1 MNADCYLITGGTG
14 YLGRVLIRQAGRR
27 GLKVAATF
35 HTQPPSPTSD
45 VVWYHLD
52 LREPAEIVSLI
63 RDVRPTVIIHTAF
76 RQYDP
81 DLMAVTGE
89 GAGYV
94 AEAAARVGARL
105 IHISSDV
112 IFDGEKV
119 GAYTE
124 EDPPNPITDYGRAK
138 ARAEALVQRYH
149 PAAAIVRTSLIYGF
163 EPIDR
168 HSAFAL
174 AIARGERSERLFRD
188 ELRCPVFVED
198 LATALLD
205 LAQSDYRGVINF
217 AGAETLSRY
226 EWGRLLAQAHGLDPD
241 RIVGGFSAESPT
253 PRPRNCALDIS
264 RARQLGYRL
273 RGVHEVLRALGRLTE
288 RV

>member
-14 YLGRVLIRQAGRR
+14 YLGRALIRQAGHR

-35 HTQPPSPTSD
+35 HTQPPSLTSD
-45 VVWYHLD
+45 VGWYHLD
-52 LREPAEIVSLI
+52 LREPAAVMSLI
-63 RDVRPTVIIHTAF
+63 HEVQPTVIIHTAF

-89 GAGYV
+89 GAGYI
-94 AEAAARVGARL
+94 AEAAAQVGARL

-163 EPIDR
+163 DPIDR

-226 EWGRLLAQAHGLDPD
+226 EWGRLLARAHGLDPD

-273 RGVHEVLRALGRLTE
+273 RGVLEVLRAFGRLSE

>member
-14 YLGRVLIRQAGRR
+14 YLGRALIRQASHR

-35 HTQPPSPTSD
+35 HAQPPSPTSD
-45 VVWYHLD
+45 VTWYHLD
-52 LREPAEIVSLI
+52 LREPAAIRSLI
-63 RDVRPTVIIHTAF
+63 RDVWPTVIIHTAF

-94 AEAAARVGARL
+94 AEAAAEVGARL

-124 EDPPNPITDYGRAK
+124 EDLPNPITDYGRAK
-138 ARAEALVQRYH
+138 ARAEVLVQRH
-149 PAAAIVRTSLIYGF
+149 HSAAAIVRTSLIYGF

-198 LATALLD
+198 LATTLLD
-205 LAQSDYRGVINF
+205 LAQSDYYGVINF

-226 EWGRLLAQAHGLDPD
+226 EWGRLLVQAHGLDPD

-273 RGVHEVLRALGRLTE
+273 RGVHEVLRALGRLPE

>member
-14 YLGRVLIRQAGRR
+14 YLGRALIRQASFR

-35 HTQPPSPTSD
+35 HAQPPSPTSD
-45 VVWYHLD
+45 VAWYHLD
-52 LREPAEIVSLI
+52 LREPAAIRSLI

-94 AEAAARVGARL
+94 AEAAAEVGARL
-105 IHISSDV
+105 IHLSSDV

-124 EDPPNPITDYGRAK
+124 EDTPNPITDYGQAK
-138 ARAEALVQRYH
+138 ARAEALVQRHH

-205 LAQSDYRGVINF
+205 LAQSDYYGVINF

-273 RGVHEVLRALGRLTE
+273 RGVYEVLRSLGRLSE
-288 RV
+288 PV

>member
-14 YLGRVLIRQAGRR
+14 YLGRALIRQASFR

-35 HTQPPSPTSD
+35 HAQPPSPTSD
-45 VVWYHLD
+45 VAWYHLD
-52 LREPAEIVSLI
+52 LREPAAIRSLI

-94 AEAAARVGARL
+94 AEAAAEVGARL
-105 IHISSDV
+105 IHLSSDV

-124 EDPPNPITDYGRAK
+124 EDPPNPITDYGQAK
-138 ARAEALVQRYH
+138 ARAEALVQRRH

-205 LAQSDYRGVINF
+205 LAQSDYYGVINF

-273 RGVHEVLRALGRLTE
+273 RGVYEVLRSLGRLSE
-288 RV
+288 PV